1 MATSVFA
8 PSTPPPYTSAE
19 SLYFARSPSGNAS
32 FGSLPPP
39 LSPNSLA
46 AASVVPGHMQDECM
60 VVVDPMTRKLP
71 LPWECILPTRAQ
83 QRASIPSLCQLFLQ
97 GRCRQGFNCH
107 QVHADPLVVERLR
120 MQVQSLPVC
129 CTTHGDGDHTD
140 GPHDPRLILVS
151 NLLWNDGLIPIHRLS
166 NTVGLQR
173 IVQMNQVVLVGDR
186 PAIAATGSFANICR
200 LHVVDRCRF
209 AEDCKFL
216 HVCKHVAAQDPLFQ
230 SAHSGRPQHQ
240 RQAFTS
246 PNASY
251 SRGAPM
257 PPSPLFVPS
266 LVHEMPQVLNLS
278 ITEPGCA
285 TPPTPLSAGE
295 ASPGAMERS
304 SSRRYSSN
312 GAEWTHEP
320 YRMWESLSHTL
331 QTLAPVEAC

>member
-1 MATSVFA
+1 MATAVFA
-8 PSTPPPYTSAE
+8 PSTPPPYTPTA
-19 SLYFARSPSGNAS
+19 NAS

-39 LSPNSLA
+39 PPPLSSLGA
-46 AASVVPGHMQDECM
+46 AAIVPGHMQDECM
-60 VVVDPMTRKLP
+60 VVVDPMTRKLS
-71 LPWECILPTRAQ
+71 LPWACILATRAQ

-140 GPHDPRLILVS
+140 GPHDPRLLLVS

-173 IVQMNQVVLVGDR
+173 IVQMNQVVLIGDR

-216 HVCKHVAAQDPLFQ
+216 HVCKQVAAQDPLFQ
-230 SAHSGRPQHQ
+230 SAHSGSPSHQ
-240 RQAFTS
+240 RPAFT
-246 PNASY
+246 SY
-251 SRGAPM
+251 SRGGPM

-266 LVHEMPQVLNLS
+266 AVHEMPQVLNLS

-285 TPPTPLSAGE
+285 TPPTPVSPGE
-295 ASPGAMERS
+295 ASPGA

-331 QTLAPVEAC
+331 QKLAPVEAC